1 MKMIKLESTEK
12 NFLVSFFPNLMKTK
26 IIIPIFPLSGIIFF
40 PNTNLPLNIFEPR
53 YIEMVDYALDGDSN
67 IGMIQ
72 ERENGGL
79 YSFGC
84 IGKITS
90 CKKTSDGRYL
100 INLMGQDFFEL
111 KNEIELKKI
120 FRLAEVWISLT
131 NNKKASLNLNKLR
144 ILELLREYEQ
154 FMTNKG
160 LEINLNYFKGVE
172 KNNMIKFIAM
182 SAPFSTA
189 DKQMLLETP
198 SLNELFEKLI
208 ALLQY
213 YNLVESRSIN

>member
-1 MKMIKLESTEK
+1 MIKLESIEK
-12 NFLVSFFPNLMKTK
+12 NFPVSFFPNWMKTK

-53 YIEMVDYALDGDSN
+53 YIEMVDYALDSNSN

-72 ERENGGL
+72 ERENGAL

-90 CKKTSDGRYL
+90 CKKKSDGGYL

-131 NNKKASLNLNKLR
+131 NSKKANLNLNKLR

-154 FMTNKG
+154 FMTNKD

-172 KNNMIKFIAM
+172 KNNIIKFIAM
-182 SAPFSTA
+182 TAPFSTA

-208 ALLQY
+208 TLLQY